1 MSDEQEKI
9 KSKNCNTTVRKMKI
23 YTKQGDEGKTSLLGG
38 ERVWKD
44 NQRIQAYGTVDEL
57 NAILGIVVT
66 ELTSEELKE
75 ELRSIQSELF
85 TIGADLA
92 TPNNKSVK
100 IVRVDNNFTKR
111 IEALIDK
118 YDEKLPELK
127 NFILPGGS
135 KASAYLH
142 LARTVCRR
150 AEREVVSLIKEV
162 EINPEIEV
170 YLNRLSDLLF
180 VLARYENYISGIEDI
195 KWNP

>member
-1 MSDEQEKI
+1 
-9 KSKNCNTTVRKMKI
+9 MKI
-23 YTKQGDEGKTSLLGG
+23 YTKQGDGGKTSLLGG
-38 ERVWKD
+38 EKVWKD
-44 NQRIQAYGTVDEL
+44 NQRIKAYGTVDEL
-57 NAILGIVVT
+57 NAILGIVIA
-66 ELTSEELKE
+66 ESKSEELKGD
-75 ELRSIQSELF
+75 LRSIQAELF

-100 IVRVDNNFTKR
+100 IVRADEKFSRR
-111 IEALIDK
+111 IETLIDR

-162 EINPEIEV
+162 EINPEIQV

-180 VLARYENYISGIEDI
+180 VLARYENYMTGIEDI

>member
-1 MSDEQEKI
+1 
-9 KSKNCNTTVRKMKI
+9 MKI

-66 ELTSEELKE
+66 ELKSEELKKD
-75 ELRSIQSELF
+75 LRSIQSELF
-85 TIGADLA
+85 TVGADLA

-100 IVRVDNNFTKR
+100 IVKVDNNFTKR
-111 IEALIDK
+111 IETLIDK
-118 YDEKLPELK
+118 YDEQLPELK

>member
-1 MSDEQEKI
+1 MSAAQEKI
-9 KSKNCNTTVRKMKI
+9 EFKNSNTALRKMKI

-66 ELTSEELKE
+66 ELKSEELKKD
-75 ELRSIQSELF
+75 LRSIQSELF
-85 TIGADLA
+85 TVGADLA

-100 IVRVDNNFTKR
+100 IVKVDNNFTKR
-111 IEALIDK
+111 IETLIDK
-118 YDEKLPELK
+118 YDEQLPELK